1 MPLSVECRRETPTAR
16 RPMIFSKVRS
26 EDCYT
31 RQALSEGR
39 AARTGGPQRLTR
51 GRSNALRAAC
61 SLHRALNAYVL
72 IPQEPPTWQLLQ
84 ATRLTQSKPWSEAIP
99 TSKKSGPG
107 KIATAD
113 LSPFSV
119 QGPVEPPV
127 IAPTAASRVVGLVLV
142 ILAIQPA
149 NGVVVRTAR
158 SICACG
164 LDARRTVG
172 TDDDR

>member
-1 MPLSVECRRETPTAR
+1 MKDGQPATSYPGLP
-16 RPMIFSKVRS
+16 
-26 EDCYT
+26 
-31 RQALSEGR
+31 
-39 AARTGGPQRLTR
+39 
-51 GRSNALRAAC
+51 NALRAAC
-61 SLHRALNAYVL
+61 SLHRALDAYVL
-72 IPQEPPTWQLLQ
+72 IPQEHPTWQLLQ
-84 ATRLTQSKPWSEAIP
+84 ATRVTQSKPWSEAIP

-107 KIATAD
+107 KISTAD

-119 QGPVEPPV
+119 QDPVEPPV
-127 IAPTAASRVVGLVLV
+127 IAPTAASRAVVLGLV